1 MKKSIGLLFLA
12 FVFLTVLL
20 IGCAPAPTPI
30 PSTFTPS
37 PAPPTVTPFPTST
50 PFPSA
55 TLTSIPTDTPIA
67 TLSPNELSS
76 VANIQTIE
84 FIGKKFEFRFK
95 ATDQPVQIYEYYL
108 PNESPSDWFELVE
121 IQVNPVN
128 PSGNK
133 PIDFAKRL
141 ADVFKQ
147 QNPDGQYALLTD
159 NNSDAVILDFL
170 LPTSTRQGYLE
181 FNAFKY
187 FTDTTSSQVIC
198 FHYAKNIEGITS
210 SRSFDDVL
218 ADITI
223 TRDEIVSAMAEFN
236 LFSK

>member
-1 MKKSIGLLFLA
+1 MKKSIGSIFLA

-20 IGCAPAPTPI
+20 IGCAPAPTPV
-30 PSTFTPS
+30 PPTFTPS
-37 PAPPTVTPFPTST
+37 PKPTST
-50 PFPSA
+50 STATPLPSV
-55 TLTSIPTDTPIA
+55 TPTSIPTDTP
-67 TLSPNELSS
+67 TTTPDLEPPFSS
-76 VANIQTIE
+76 QYTTIE
-84 FIGKKFEFRFK
+84 FIGKTFELKFK

-108 PNESPSDWFELVE
+108 PNEGSSDWFELVE

-159 NNSDAVILDFL
+159 NNSDAVIIDFI
-170 LPTSTRQGYLE
+170 LPTSTRQNYLE
-181 FNAFKY
+181 FDAFKY
-187 FTDTTSSQVIC
+187 FTDTTSSQVIL

-210 SRSFDDVL
+210 TRSFDDVL
-218 ADITI
+218 ADLNK
-223 TRDEIVSAMAEFN
+223 TRNEIEFAMAEFN